1 MLEANVNL
9 QIQKQQKIVREQ
21 KRQEGVSV
29 ANHKPIYLH
38 EIIGNEQLQ
47 CLGIVTETFGFA
59 AAFLDVQKA

>member
-1 MLEANVNL
+1 
-9 QIQKQQKIVREQ
+9 VREQ
-21 KRQEGVSV
+21 KRQERVSV

-59 AAFLDVQKA
+59 AAFLDV